1 MEEGGDMIMLYSQ
14 NLVRLRIVTNSNTII
29 YWNCVLQDFS

>member
-14 NLVRLRIVTNSNTII
+14 KLVSLRIVTNSNTII
-29 YWNCVLQDFS
+29 Y

>member
-1 MEEGGDMIMLYSQ
+1 MEEGVDMIMLYSQ

-29 YWNCVLQDFS
+29 Y